1 MGVRVVARRQ
11 FVAGNREAAAE
22 PVAEIEH
29 LAALR
34 AERAPG
40 IGFIE
45 AHRLSALRA
54 GTDAVW
60 ACAGAGLV
68 AHRLQHCSWKSIS
81 DCDCCAR
88 ADNSRIAMKRTVK
101 RWRPALIDRKSTRLN
116 SSH

>member
-11 FVAGNREAAAE
+11 FFAGNREAAAE
-22 PVAEIEH
+22 PFAEIEH

-68 AHRLQHCSWKSIS
+68 AHRLQHCSWKSRS
-81 DCDCCAR
+81 DCDCRSDERRVGKECVGTCR
-88 ADNSRIAMKRTVK
+88 SRGA
-101 RWRPALIDRKSTRLN
+101 PDY
-116 SSH
+116 